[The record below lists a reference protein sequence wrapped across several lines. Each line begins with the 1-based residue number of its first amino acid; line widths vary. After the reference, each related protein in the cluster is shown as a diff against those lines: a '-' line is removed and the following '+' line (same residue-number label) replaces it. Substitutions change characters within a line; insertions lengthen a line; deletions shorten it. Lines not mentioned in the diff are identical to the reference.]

1 MNDKNDKIIEIGYMG
16 KLKLTHGYQAANKF
30 LEEFEAKRKGSAKL
44 KDEGYHSH
52 DAVVEAIIKEEI
64 ELGVIAIEN
73 SYEGMVADSARLLRD
88 NMSEIRIVCELR
100 IPIKHYLVTRCNDNE
115 QIKKIYSH
123 PVAYGQ
129 CKSKIEQLLKLEGNY
144 FDAQVSTEQAAIKML
159 ENKENGAA
167 IVTKEAASQCN
178 YYQGIDT
185 DGLRTIESGDKIA
198 DITNL
203 CTRFLVLEKHSR
215 AEEKL
220 GITTPISALFGEDKR
235 ATVVFTLN
243 KTKSGE
249 LLRVLN
255 CLGVSQIPV
264 AYIFPCP
271 IKNCDFE
278 YNFLVDCVL
287 YSADST
293 GEIFN
298 KTKDFLHAIQLYN
311 NHTETT
317 HPSASLGKY
326 PILDFCNN
334 F

>member
-1 MNDKNDKIIEIGYMG
+1 MNDNIIEIGYMG

-52 DAVVEAIIKEEI
+52 DAVVEAIMNEEI

-129 CKSKIEQLLKLEGNY
+129 CKSKIEALFPNLEKNY
-144 FDAQVSTEQAAIKML
+144 FDAQVSTEQAATKML
-159 ENKENGAA
+159 ANNNNAAA
-167 IVTKEAASQCN
+167 IVTEEAANKDN
-178 YYQGIDT
+178 YPQDMNT
-185 DGLRTIESGDKIA
+185 EGLQTIKSGNDIA
-198 DITNL
+198 DVTNL
-203 CTRFLVLEKHSR
+203 CTRFLVLEKRDR
-215 AEEKL
+215 ARIEPIDPIDAVL
-220 GITTPISALFGEDKR
+220 GADKR
-235 ATVVFTLN
+235 ATAVFTLN
-243 KTKSGE
+243 KKKPGE
-249 LLRVLN
+249 LLRVFG
-255 CLGVSQIPV
+255 CLGVSQVPV

-278 YNFLVDCVL
+278 YNFLVDCDL
-287 YSADST
+287 YSKDSE
-293 GEIFN
+293 GILKKREFAQ
-298 KTKDFLHAIQLYN
+298 AIQNYN
-311 NHTETT
+311 AFSDTKEK
-317 HPSASLGKY
+317 ACILGQY
-326 PILDFCNN
+326 PVLG
-334 F
+334 